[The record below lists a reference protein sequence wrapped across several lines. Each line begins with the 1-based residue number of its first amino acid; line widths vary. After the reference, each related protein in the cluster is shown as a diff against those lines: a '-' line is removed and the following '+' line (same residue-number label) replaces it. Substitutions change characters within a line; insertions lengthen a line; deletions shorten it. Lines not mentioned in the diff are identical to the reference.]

1 MYYWLSY
8 IISLRSDCIIV
19 PGVFEDF
26 DEFDAPAG
34 VDDGTEVVATEY
46 WGQNHIHHIESVQL
60 LMQQNSLRYMYILA
74 VWRWCKWS

>member
-1 MYYWLSY
+1 MNTTH
-8 IISLRSDCIIV
+8 RSVSILVALYVLLVIPASVLIVLV
-19 PGVFEDF
+19 PGVFEDL

-60 LMQQNSLRYMYILA
+60 LMQENSLSTY
-74 VWRWCKWS
+74 